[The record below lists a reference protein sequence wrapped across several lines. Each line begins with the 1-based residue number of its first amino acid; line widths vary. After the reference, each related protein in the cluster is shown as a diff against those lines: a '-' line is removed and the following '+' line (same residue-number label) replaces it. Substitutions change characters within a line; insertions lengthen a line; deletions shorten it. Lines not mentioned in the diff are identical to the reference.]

1 MQYFFLDENGKQ
13 KGPVEKTQLISHGVK
28 GSTLIWSAGM
38 SGWTKASEVNEL
50 KMLFAAAP
58 APVPR
63 PSQFT
68 PANHRPRTKG
78 AVPPP
83 PGGETGSTTNPNQN
97 RFDNANYQIP
107 PKTWMVESIL
117 VTLFCCMPFGIA
129 GIVNAASVES
139 KFYSGDHIGAQR
151 ASANAKKWTTISFWI
166 GVVVSLLYFFAAIGG
181 SL

>member
-13 KGPVEKTQLISHGVK
+13 QGPVEKTQLISNGVK
-28 GSTLIWSAGM
+28 GSTLVWSAGM
-38 SGWTKASEVNEL
+38 SGWTKAIEVNEL

-58 APVPR
+58 APAPVPT
-63 PSQFT
+63 PSPT
-68 PANHRPRTKG
+68 PS
-78 AVPPP
+78 
-83 PGGETGSTTNPNQN
+83 TGSTTNPNQN

-117 VTLFCCMPFGIA
+117 VTLFCCLPFGIA

-139 KFYSGDHIGAQR
+139 KFYAGDYIGAQR
-151 ASANAKKWTTISFWI
+151 ASANAKKWTTVSFWI
-166 GVVVSLLYFFAAIGG
+166 GIVWIVFYVFAMIGG

>member
-13 KGPVEKTQLISHGVK
+13 QGPVEKTQLISNGVE
-28 GSTLIWSAGM
+28 GSTLVWSSGM
-38 SGWTKASEVNEL
+38 PGWSKASEVDEL

-58 APVPR
+58 APA
-63 PSQFT
+63 PSPT
-68 PANHRPRTKG
+68 PS
-78 AVPPP
+78 
-83 PGGETGSTTNPNQN
+83 PGPSINPNQN
-97 RFDNANYQIP
+97 RFDNANNQIP

-117 VTLFCCMPFGIA
+117 VTLFCCLPFGIA

-139 KFYSGDHIGAQR
+139 KFYAGDYIGAQR

>member
-13 KGPVEKTQLISHGVK
+13 QGPVEKTQLISNGVK
-28 GSTLIWSAGM
+28 GSTLVWSAGM

-58 APVPR
+58 VPS
-63 PSQFT
+63 PSPSPSPT
-68 PANHRPRTKG
+68 P
-78 AVPPP
+78 
-83 PGGETGSTTNPNQN
+83 GSTTNTNQN

-139 KFYSGDHIGAQR
+139 KFYSGDHIGAHR